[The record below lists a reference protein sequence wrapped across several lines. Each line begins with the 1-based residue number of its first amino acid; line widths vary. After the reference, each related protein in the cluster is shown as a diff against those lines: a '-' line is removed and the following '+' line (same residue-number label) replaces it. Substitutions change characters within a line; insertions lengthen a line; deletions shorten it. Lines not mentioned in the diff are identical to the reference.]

1 MLNKIINFDLTA
13 FLSSQIKKANTPF
26 FISFITSFVALN
38 LIFLYH
44 GSNFMIGDHDWKYLK
59 HGIPLGAGLF
69 EARFSQFFLI
79 HLLSYG
85 KIFPIINNLLGF
97 LGFSL
102 GVSLLAKYLK
112 LPTTNK
118 AYILFSLFTT
128 LTPFI
133 LSFMYFTFLVIPC
146 LSWNAIILL
155 GLIISSKET
164 NFNITKT
171 LSSSLF
177 FTLAL
182 GGYPP
187 VINLFLTALVS
198 RMFIDYHFEHK
209 SLKDLIKNYRYTII
223 NFIIGAIIYKVIIFT
238 LTKLGSINPNYYN
251 LQTIS
256 PSQYLS
262 KFKLISQ
269 DLIKQFFITLP
280 FFTLRYK
287 ITTFLIT
294 LLAIVS
300 IFHPKQKPNPQKF
313 SHIISFTLFIA
324 IFYSAL
330 ITLFLSTSIDQ
341 TEFSP
346 RIDFFGLMY
355 VYSIMLALTLKSKS
369 LITKNLA
376 TLLAIFSI
384 LQSTN
389 TLFEAQKVWK
399 LGYDAELKT
408 FKRIIKTYEQ
418 SPNFIPEKRYIIV
431 QGGSHSLRDR
441 FYHTPYQ
448 INSED
453 LLDISYVPAMNSS
466 VTINYHKP
474 LEYADPTAYVYTFT
488 PNQTAKDFIQQASPW
503 PSKNSVSIGEY
514 WIMLVLNQQGLNYLK
529 SKYLP

>member
-1 MLNKIINFDLTA
+1 
-13 FLSSQIKKANTPF
+13 
-26 FISFITSFVALN
+26 
-38 LIFLYH
+38 
-44 GSNFMIGDHDWKYLK
+44 
-59 HGIPLGAGLF
+59 
-69 EARFSQFFLI
+69 
-79 HLLSYG
+79 
-85 KIFPIINNLLGF
+85 
-97 LGFSL
+97 
-102 GVSLLAKYLK
+102 
-112 LPTTNK
+112 
-118 AYILFSLFTT
+118 
-128 LTPFI
+128 
-133 LSFMYFTFLVIPC
+133 
-146 LSWNAIILL
+146 
-155 GLIISSKET
+155 
-164 NFNITKT
+164 
-171 LSSSLF
+171 
-177 FTLAL
+177 
-182 GGYPP
+182 
-187 VINLFLTALVS
+187 
-198 RMFIDYHFEHK
+198 MFIDYHFEHK

-251 LQTIS
+251 LQTIT

-300 IFHPKQKPNPQKF
+300 IFQPKQKPNPQKF

-441 FYHTPYQ
+441 FYHTPYK

-474 LEYADPTAYVYTFT
+474 FEYADPTAYVYTFT

-503 PSKNSVSIGEY
+503 PNKNSISIGEY